1 MATPQEL
8 ITLIQERILQKWKA
22 AHPDTDI
29 SANDIEW
36 WKYIQIPRDIKDSP
50 TGKLGGPNWLQ
61 ALFNDKVVT
70 DRFDP
75 SFERL
80 VSRMASSVESDE
92 ALTNMFADAIEEF
105 PNIPKYDIKK
115 WNEQIATYLLGT
127 EGPPPRLPKLKDDQS
142 WWDLVEPLVTGGIIE
157 AEAAE
162 KWNTFKSKYVP
173 IVNGKIKLP
182 SDFSP
187 TNGEDREL
195 DKIIIEDIQSN
206 AAGIQEQL
214 KSLYLQK
221 LRGNPQAT
229 DEEMFR
235 ILLEGGPS
243 GLSAADIA
251 ALDPATLLNS
261 LPELLM
267 RGTLDEYRTQ
277 SGISATDTARFPE
290 GAPPGIVGDTY
301 TDSAG
306 NVRNN
311 NSYRPGTAD
320 IPHVVTNRNGKET
333 YYDENWQEVSPPR
346 EDVGPVEF
354 KPDSRYFER
363 DPVTGEW
370 KLNEAVSNLPLG
382 QQAQFDN
389 RFKLAEEAM
398 SNIQKGGQLG
408 INYAAQDLKGREY
421 LDDMLRDPGMS
432 LARMANFRGDPQWK
446 GGRFGGVSPADRFND
461 YQNYYGG
468 LNEQLRNL
476 FANQGLFNAAS
487 AAAGPAFPG
496 STPPPAGGPGPGA
509 TGPGGTD
516 PNTKFVPLPVDPD
529 LGSAN
534 AAKKQFVPIPANP
547 LPGGTNSL
555 VRPPQS
561 QIFTV
566 PPQPPISPGT
576 IPPPGGGPSAGLP
589 SGPSFPGTVPPPGTT
604 PSFPG
609 STPPPAGGS
618 PIPPPPV
625 VPPGGPGNLPPPPNI
640 ITPPPVGKG
649 PPIFKGPG
657 NSPPPPMNVPP
668 AIDIGSDKGV
678 FNPPGSVKTSG
689 NRFATGNA
697 LNNFMAQLAKEK
709 ENNRKL
715 RLRPPVTSRRGS
727 FG

>member
-1 MATPQEL
+1 MTAAEFLKKLRAAIDAESKRRNKQSKSPHSFKPINDKHFNEL
-8 ITLIQERILQKWKA
+8 LTNNNEFSIEEINGALTAISELDASDEIFNNLQTTLTESITTFGREFGMLY
-22 AHPDTDI
+22 PDTPW
-29 SANDIEW
+29 E
-36 WKYIQIPRDIKDSP
+36 
-50 TGKLGGPNWLQ
+50 
-61 ALFNDKVVT
+61 
-70 DRFDP
+70 
-75 SFERL
+75 
-80 VSRMASSVESDE
+80 VSTPWSE
-92 ALTNMFADAIEEF
+92 I
-105 PNIPKYDIKK
+105 II
-115 WNEQIATYLLGT
+115 G
-127 EGPPPRLPKLKDDQS
+127 
-142 WWDLVEPLVTGGIIE
+142 GGITEEIGTGR
-157 AEAAE
+157 
-162 KWNTFKSKYVP
+162 WSSFQDKYLP
-173 IVNGKIKLP
+173 ITNGRFELP
-182 SDFSP
+182 DNFSP
-187 TNGEDREL
+187 TKGADLEL
-195 DKIIIEDIQSN
+195 DKEIIRDIQSK
-206 AAGIQEQL
+206 AKSIQDALEQN
-214 KSLYLQK
+214 YLAQ
-221 LRGNPQAT
+221 LRINPNAT
-229 DEEMFR
+229 DDEIFR
-235 ILLEGGPS
+235 SLLLGGPS
-243 GLSAADIA
+243 GLLESDVSGISTGSL
-251 ALDPATLLNS
+251 LDY
-261 LPELLM
+261 LPELIM
-267 RGTLDEYRTQ
+267 PQTIEAYQG
-277 SGISATDTARFPE
+277 GATGGRFPD
-290 GAPPGIVGDTY
+290 GTPSSIIGDTY

-333 YYDENWQEVSPPR
+333 YYDENWQEVPAPR
-346 EDVGPVEF
+346 KDVGPVAFE
-354 KPDSRYFER
+354 PDSRYFER

-370 KLNEAVSNLPLG
+370 KLNEALSNLPLG
-382 QQAQFDN
+382 EQAQFDN
-389 RFKLAEEAM
+389 KFKLAEEAM

-408 INYAAQDLKGREY
+408 INFAAQDLKGREY
-421 LDDMLRDPGMS
+421 LDDMLQDPGSS
-432 LARMANFRGDPQWK
+432 LMRMANFRGDPQWK
-446 GGRFGGVSPADRFND
+446 GGPRFQGVSPANRYND

-476 FANQGLFNAAS
+476 FANQGLFNPPPATT
-487 AAAGPAFPG
+487 GPAFPG
-496 STPPPAGGPGPGA
+496 TIPPPAGGPGPVA
-509 TGPGGTD
+509 TD
-516 PNTKFVPLPVDPD
+516 PNTTFVPPPIDPNP
-529 LGSAN
+529 GPTN
-534 AAKKQFVPIPANP
+534 PPKRPFVPTPVNP
-547 LPGGTNSL
+547 NPGPTNPP

-689 NRFATGNA
+689 NRFATGSA